1 MVSLIPILWC
11 FEWDRCV
18 RKPRK
23 TWFRKLSLDGGE
35 ITDER
40 QAGKE
45 SQDTTLAQLEPSP
58 DLDRF
63 ELAVIIWHL
72 ATEGKRSRL
81 FCKLLCGN
89 PWNYSKG
96 RTLLKL
102 HQYVILGSFAIL
114 VYFSS
119 RQLYIPTYN
128 CFSLAAEVTNKLC
141 KLTPTSSSIT
151 TFDGKVQIYYSG
163 VKSAFC
169 QKRDCFLWL
178 FQMPASSGRLGLW
191 E

>member
-1 MVSLIPILWC
+1 MVFWMRLMCEKAGLDLISEVVARWRWDHRWTSSRERITRHNACSIGNIAWFGSIWTCCNYLILNHWRQEVEIIFANFYVKSLKLFKREDI
-11 FEWDRCV
+11 V
-18 RKPRK
+18 R
-23 TWFRKLSLDGGE
+23 
-35 ITDER
+35 
-40 QAGKE
+40 
-45 SQDTTLAQLEPSP
+45 
-58 DLDRF
+58 
-63 ELAVIIWHL
+63 
-72 ATEGKRSRL
+72 
-81 FCKLLCGN
+81 
-89 PWNYSKG
+89 
-96 RTLLKL
+96 L